1 MSHKMKEICELK
13 LENNKLEFVDSTDEQ
28 YEWPYSW
35 DKKELTFAVIQGTS
49 DAGVFSKLRKA
60 VGLSFSTWGAEID
73 LKFRRVSKNNS
84 PDITIKF
91 VNNSSQDDYLAEKP
105 SVLAYAYYPKTGK
118 QGTVVFNDYNYHWS
132 TDGKPVPAYKL
143 DPTNYSKGDGV
154 KFKTYNIMNVLTHEL
169 GHTLG
174 LSHSTIQNGRDMMD
188 PIYDRHTVQLSYYD
202 KERIV
207 KKYGI
212 RIWKRVSLYERFL
225 RIINFRKN
233 RL

>member
-1 MSHKMKEICELK
+1 MKEFCELK
-13 LENNKLEFVDSTDEQ
+13 QENGKIEFSDEVTQ
-28 YEWPYSW
+28 YEWTHKW

-49 DAGVFSKLRKA
+49 DAGVFSKLRKS
-60 VGLSFSTWGAEID
+60 VGLSFSTWGAEIP
-73 LKFRRVSKNNS
+73 LKFKRVSKNDS

-91 VNNSSQDDYLAEKP
+91 VNDSSQDDYLAKKP
-105 SVLAYAYYPKTGK
+105 SVLAYAYYPKTSK
-118 QGTVVFNDYNYHWS
+118 QGIIVFNDYNYHWS
-132 TDGKPVPAYKL
+132 TDGKPALAYKL
-143 DPTNYSKGDGV
+143 DPIHYSKGNGT
-154 KFKTYNIMNVLTHEL
+154 KLRTYNIMNVLTHEL

-188 PIYDRHTVQLSYYD
+188 PIYDRHTTELSYYD

-207 KKYGI
+207 KKYG
-212 RIWKRVSLYERFL
+212 KRVWRRTSLYDRFL